1 MADPDLLAAFK
12 PPWRILRHESGNYHI
27 VDATDRTLCWIY
39 VRGSQAT
46 DYKLLEDEEAQMLAR
61 RLHACLSPHLLHEL
75 VIAVKDEH
83 RPGEGQGLLYL
94 TTLPFEG
101 FAEQGR

>member
-46 DYKLLEDEEAQMLAR
+46 DYKLLEDEEAQ
-61 RLHACLSPHLLHEL
+61 
-75 VIAVKDEH
+75 
-83 RPGEGQGLLYL
+83 
-94 TTLPFEG
+94 
-101 FAEQGR
+101 